1 MFTPKCDIYF
11 DTNLVNLKEFNIPI
25 ETKNMLLEEF
35 SKIEEISRVKS
46 HSANE
51 LKEIDEKI
59 KEIQ

>member
-25 ETKNMLLEEF
+25 ETENLLLEEF
-35 SKIEEISRVKS
+35 SKIEEISRMKS
-46 HSANE
+46 YFTDE
-51 LKEIDEKI
+51 LKELEEKI

>member
-35 SKIEEISRVKS
+35 SKIEEISKIKS
-46 HSANE
+46 HLTDE
-51 LKEIDEKI
+51 LRELDEKI
-59 KEIQ
+59 KEVQ